1 VKPHDQSF
9 PEPTG
14 NLPSSRPESRAVAG
28 RIERV
33 APPPSWE
40 AGPAPALS
48 GAPDL
53 KALLHGLRRR
63 WFAAFTLG
71 TTLAALSAAAAW
83 YFLSPKYTAVSQL
96 RVLAL
101 PDKLIPDQYANR
113 SEFVTY
119 IRTVASQLRGRPVIK
134 EALKQ
139 DKVVQLRL
147 EDLVRDGDALAF
159 VEEELKVDYQET
171 NEIVTVTLGSSD
183 PNISVTLLRA
193 VVDSFIKQVPDKEDD
208 ERRKR
213 VASLDKAFLNA
224 TKELEVLTKS
234 LESKAKNSKG
244 VADPRALPLQQLDDL
259 ASLRQARQDRNTV
272 YNNLVMARISL
283 EAYLA
288 HIKALEN
295 NQAPDSPVE
304 AAVEADPQVKDLQ
317 KAIKA
322 SERMLRNLGGTYLPS
337 GEAEARRLAG
347 LKADLATRRKEAREE
362 LKARAKGGRDGSA
375 DYERFKLEAQV
386 QTLERQHELL
396 VAAVKELEEKVKD
409 YGQIDPELQDKL
421 REIGVKEGV
430 VKRVGEQRDRE
441 KLELDAAKRIEVT
454 SPADLQRKDSRK
466 QIAATVV
473 APVLTLLAV
482 CAGLAW
488 FDCRQRRVR
497 SASHVARGLG
507 IPVVGAVPN
516 LPHLERHLVG
526 VAGETGLEGHPVME
540 SIDGIRTLLLCD
552 AQAEATR
559 VVLVTSA
566 GPGEGKTTLAAHLAG
581 SLARAGRKTLLID
594 GDLRAPAAHQLFE
607 LPQQPGFSEVLLG
620 EVEAAEAVQ
629 PTPIDGLALMPAGL
643 WDREVMQAL
652 ARDGLEG
659 IFEKLLEEFDFI
671 VIDSHPVQAA
681 TDALLIGQRSDAV
694 IVSVLREVSRAPQVY
709 AACQRLAAL
718 GIRVLGA
725 VVNGTDPD
733 EVITPPEPAVA
744 MAG

>member
-14 NLPSSRPESRAVAG
+14 NMPSHRPEARAVAG
-28 RIERV
+28 RIEKP
-33 APPPSWE
+33 APPPAWE

-71 TTLAALSAAAAW
+71 TTLAVIAAATAW
-83 YFLSPKYTAVSQL
+83 YLMSPKYTAVSQL
-96 RVLAL
+96 KVLAL
-101 PDKLIPDQYANR
+101 PDRLIPDPLANR

-119 IRTVASQLRGRPVIK
+119 IRTTASLMRGRPVIR
-134 EALKQ
+134 EALKN
-139 DKVVQLRL
+139 DKVVALKL
-147 EDLVRDGDALAF
+147 EDLARDGDALAF
-159 VEEELKVDYQET
+159 VEEELKVDFQET
-171 NEIVTVTLGSSD
+171 NEIVTVTLASSD
-183 PNISVTLLRA
+183 PNVSVTLLKA
-193 VVDSFIKQVPDKEDD
+193 LVDSFIKLVPQAEED
-208 ERRKR
+208 RKR
-213 VASLDKAFLNA
+213 QHYADLDKAFQTARN
-224 TKELEVLTKS
+224 ELENLNNGF
-234 LESKAKNSKG
+234 ESKAKNSKG
-244 VADPRALPLQQLDDL
+244 VVDPRVLPIQQVDEL
-259 ASLRQARQDRNTV
+259 ASLRQARQDRNVV
-272 YNNLVMARISL
+272 YSNLLKAREDL
-283 EAYLA
+283 AAYLSYV
-288 HIKALEN
+288 KSLQQGKGPEEGL
-295 NQAPDSPVE
+295 E
-304 AAVEADPQVKDLQ
+304 AAVEADPQVKELQ
-317 KAIKA
+317 KSIKA
-322 SERMLRNLGGTYLPS
+322 SQRMLQKLGGTWLPS
-337 GEAEARRLAG
+337 GEAEAKRLAG
-347 LKADLATRRKEAREE
+347 LKADLEARRKEAREE
-362 LKARAKGGRDGSA
+362 MKTRALGGTAGNQE
-375 DYERFKLEAQV
+375 YERLKLETQI
-386 QTLERQHELL
+386 QSLERQHEFLD
-396 VAAVKELEEKVKD
+396 AAVKDLTEKVKD
-409 YGQIDPELQDKL
+409 YGQVDPKLQDL
-421 REIGVKEGV
+421 LQEIKVKE
-430 VKRVGEQRDRE
+430 RIVGEVGQQRDRE
-441 KLELDAAKRIEVT
+441 KLELDSAKRIQVVSE
-454 SPADLQRKDSRK
+454 ADLQRKDSRK

-473 APVLTLLAV
+473 APVLTLLGV

-488 FDCRQRRVR
+488 LDCRQRRVR

-526 VAGETGLEGHPVME
+526 AAGEAGLEGHPVME
-540 SIDGIRTLLLCD
+540 SIDAIRTLLLCD
-552 AQAEATR
+552 AQAESTR
-559 VVLVTSA
+559 VLLVTSA
-566 GPGEGKTTLAAHLAG
+566 GPGEGKTTLAGHLAG

-629 PTPIDGLALMPAGL
+629 PTAIDGLALMPAGL

-671 VIDSHPVQAA
+671 LIDSHPVQAA

-709 AACQRLAAL
+709 AACQRLSAL

-733 EVITPPEPAVA
+733 EVITPPAPAA
-744 MAG
+744 ALAG